1 MSMRSGLEIIIPEN
15 KLKLS
20 VKHNKDR
27 PRSDRSDGW
36 SEDLRSV
43 RQLKRIYQEFS
54 EDVVGRVGFEPMT
67 PRFLRHRT
75 SLSAVC
81 SSMLHKAT

>member
-1 MSMRSGLEIIIPEN
+1 MSIRSGMKIIIPEN

-27 PRSDRSDGW
+27 PRSYRSDEW

-43 RQLKRIYQEFS
+43 RQQKGS
-54 EDVVGRVGFEPMT
+54 AKK
-67 PRFLRHRT
+67 
-75 SLSAVC
+75 SLETWWAGWD
-81 SSMLHKAT
+81 LNP

>member
-1 MSMRSGLEIIIPEN
+1 MSIRSGMEIIIPEN

-43 RQLKRIYQEFS
+43 RQLKGS
-54 EDVVGRVGFEPMT
+54 T
-67 PRFLRHRT
+67 KN
-75 SLSAVC
+75 SLETWWAGWD
-81 SSMLHKAT
+81 LNP